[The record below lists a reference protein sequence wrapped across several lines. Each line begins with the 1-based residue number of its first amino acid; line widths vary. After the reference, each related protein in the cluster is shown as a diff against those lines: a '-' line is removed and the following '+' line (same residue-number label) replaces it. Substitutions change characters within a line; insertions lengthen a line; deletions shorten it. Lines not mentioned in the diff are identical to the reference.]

1 MKMSLSLDWFDADT
15 IARETNTTTISR
27 KEMMQIVLIAC
38 SLQESISVAVEA
50 IISVIQTKKLERNLS
65 IRIQIQEIGQM
76 YVLVV
81 QKNN

>member
-15 IARETNTTTISR
+15 IAHETNSTTISR

-38 SLQESISVAVEA
+38 TLQESLSVAVEA
-50 IISVIQTKKLERNLS
+50 ISVIQTKKLESNLS

-76 YVLVV
+76 YVFVG